1 MLELNF
7 TLWNLRSL
15 ISLLILLHFRAAVE
29 RAAPN
34 DHWLVLLGN
43 IEFELELLLAVI
55 GILVY
60 GVADRL
66 V

>member
-7 TLWNLRSL
+7 TLGNLRSL
-15 ISLLILLHFRAAVE
+15 ISLLILLHFRAAIE
-29 RAAPN
+29 RATPD

-55 GILVY
+55 GVLVY
-60 GVADRL
+60 GVADGL
-66 V
+66 I